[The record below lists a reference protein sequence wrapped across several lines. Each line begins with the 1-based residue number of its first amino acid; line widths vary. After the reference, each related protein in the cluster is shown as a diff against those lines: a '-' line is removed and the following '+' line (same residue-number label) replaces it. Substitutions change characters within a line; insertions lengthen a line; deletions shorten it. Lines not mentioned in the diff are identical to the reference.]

1 MEWKDAIPWVISG
14 AMFILAL
21 ITLVKNSKK
30 DIVNEQR
37 EENNTLETIRESLLK
52 ANLKLDQV
60 CATTNETRSDIKTM
74 NEKVNAVEKRIV
86 SLETRVELLEK
97 KGE

>member
-1 MEWKDAIPWVISG
+1 MEWTNAIPWVISG

-21 ITLVKNSKK
+21 ITLVKNNKK
-30 DIVNEQR
+30 DLINEQT
-37 EENNTLETIRESLLK
+37 EENSKLETIRESLLK

-86 SLETRVELLEK
+86 QIEARVDALEK
-97 KGE
+97 REV